1 MIMNYD
7 NSYEKMDFMFDRTF
21 INEYGNNLER
31 YSQDYGYEDLAE
43 GDLRANYMRNMFD
56 ACMNVYEY
64 DAIAAEDELDLGFNA
79 IKDNFKYFDFEVEG
93 DSFDDVYLDEIDEYI
108 NNLSDEKSFMSEGVD
123 LSQEPV
129 NKGVDLEKEM
139 NKENEKSINMFKQ
152 MTKDGVHKKPH
163 KETELERL
171 NRIQQEYIENSQKV
185 AVNRYEQS
193 YLNSVE
199 NGVSNPDYDFDE
211 PDDDYDFDY

>member
-1 MIMNYD
+1 MNYD

-152 MTKDGVHKKPH
+152 MAKDGVHKESH

-171 NRIQQEYIENSQKV
+171 NRIQQEYIENSQKA

-211 PDDDYDFDY
+211 PDDDYGFDY